1 MLDLE
6 SQNIQNQKI
15 NELEKVEELKKIFP
29 EIFED
34 GKLNIEKFKN
44 ILFDIKDE
52 KTEHYSFNW
61 NGKQDCYKII
71 KQKSNLTLKVDDDK
85 TIPDGNNVFIEGDNL
100 EVLKLLQTSY
110 HKKIKMIYIDP
121 PYNKDKDF
129 VYSDTWGDT
138 ITNYLIQTDQLR
150 EEGYTS
156 TKTSSTGRRHTNWL
170 NMIYPRLWL
179 SRNLLKDDGVIF
191 VSIDDDEV
199 HNLRKVMDEIYGEE
213 NFIECITWNKRI
225 PKNDKGIGNIHEYV
239 LIYVKNIDSI
249 NHEFLMKKEGL
260 DDIYSL
266 VADLK
271 KKKVP
276 FNEAEIE
283 LKKLYKK
290 NAYDRG
296 ITLYNAFDKNY
307 KLWGKINMSWPNANT
322 FGPTYEVLHPITK
335 KPVKIPDRG
344 WRWKKET
351 FEQEALIKNGAYTDI
366 QELNDGSYLCGKIWF
381 SSKET
386 VQPSSITYLDDVNDF
401 LFRSIVSFKSDGGI
415 ELEKIF
421 DGKSYFSYPKPTNLI
436 KALISSVKTAENDII
451 LDFFAGSGTTAH
463 SVMELNQE
471 DNGNRKYILVQLPE
485 ATEQN
490 NEAYKAG
497 YTKISDITK
506 ERIKRVITKLDYKDG
521 FKSYRLDSSNFQVF
535 KELKKRSNDSFEDIV
550 KMLKM
555 SVFNKN
561 IFAQN
566 AKELDI
572 SYEVGLKNG
581 FSLSAKNEIIK
592 NEKYNFIKLYEE
604 NREFYFCFADK
615 IELDIAEFIPKNAK
629 LICFDKA
636 LDDSTKM
643 NLKDKIDLETL

>member
-1 MLDLE
+1 M
-6 SQNIQNQKI
+6 QNQKI
-15 NELEKVEELKKIFP
+15 NELEKVEELRNIFP

-71 KQKSNLTLKVDDDK
+71 KQKSNHTLKVDDDK
-85 TIPDGNNVFIEGDNL
+85 TVPDGNNVFIEGDNL

-138 ITNYLIQTDQLR
+138 IINYLIQTDQLR

-213 NFIECITWNKRI
+213 NFVGSYIWNK
-225 PKNDKGIGNIHEYV
+225 KNVVQNDATHLSVNHEYILV
-239 LIYVKNIDSI
+239 YAKNFDIFRFNLLPRNEEQLRRYSNPDNDPKGDWTSVALQAKSGSSTYEIEFDNGVKWKPVNGTYPRLSKDSLLKAYKDGRLWFGKDGK
-249 NHEFLMKKEGL
+249 N
-260 DDIYSL
+260 
-266 VADLK
+266 VPRLK
-271 KKKVP
+271 KYLSEVQDGIISSSLLLPDDVGSTQLAK
-276 FNEAEIE
+276 ET
-283 LKKLYKK
+283 LKKLMDNNY
-290 NAYDRG
+290 
-296 ITLYNAFDKNY
+296 FD
-307 KLWGKINMSWPNANT
+307 T
-322 FGPTYEVLHPITK
+322 
-335 KPVKIPDRG
+335 
-344 WRWKKET
+344 
-351 FEQEALIKNGAYTDI
+351 
-366 QELNDGSYLCGKIWF
+366 
-381 SSKET
+381 
-386 VQPSSITYLDDVNDF
+386 
-401 LFRSIVSFKSDGGI
+401 
-415 ELEKIF
+415 
-421 DGKSYFSYPKPTNLI
+421 PKPINLI
-436 KALISSVKTAENDII
+436 KRFLQLSTTENDII

-463 SVMELNQE
+463 AVMELNQE
-471 DNGNRKYILVQLPE
+471 DDGNRKYILVQLPE

-490 NEAYKAG
+490 SEAYKEG
-497 YTKISDITK
+497 YKKISDITK
-506 ERIKRVITKLDYKDG
+506 ARIKKVIKILDYKDG
-521 FKSYRLDSSNFQVF
+521 FKSYRLDNSNFQVF
-535 KELKKRSNDSFEDIV
+535 KELKKRPNDSFEDIV

-566 AKELDI
+566 AKEIDI
-572 SYEVGLKNG
+572 VYEVGLKNG
-581 FSLSAKNEIIK
+581 FSLSAKYDDTINLGNYKSIK
-592 NEKYNFIKLYEE
+592 FFEE
-604 NREFYFCFADK
+604 TREFYFCFADK
-615 IELDIAEFIPKNAK
+615 VYLDIAEFIPNGSKF
-629 LICFDKA
+629 ICYDKA

-643 NLKDKIDLETL
+643 NLREKIDLETL

>member
-1 MLDLE
+1 M
-6 SQNIQNQKI
+6 QNQKI
-15 NELEKVEELKKIFP
+15 NELEKVEELKNIFP

-34 GKLNIEKFKN
+34 GKLNVEKFKN

-71 KQKSNLTLKVDDDK
+71 KQKSNHTLKVDDDK

-213 NFIECITWNKRI
+213 NFVGQFVWQKKKGGGNDSKFIANEHEYIIAYCKNSESQSNWYENYDDEYLKRYREEDEDGKYFWDTLQRTGLQSPIIYDIKAPDGTIITGEWVVSEKRFYSDLKSGKI
-225 PKNDKGIGNIHEYV
+225 RIKELDSGKWSVQFKQYMGDGKKPRSILNSKEVGLNSDAKNTIKELFLNDKLFSNPKPV
-239 LIYVKNIDSI
+239 NLVKN
-249 NHEFLMKKEGL
+249 FLK
-260 DDIYSL
+260 IIT
-266 VADLK
+266 
-271 KKKVP
+271 
-276 FNEAEIE
+276 NE
-283 LKKLYKK
+283 
-290 NAYDRG
+290 D
-296 ITLYNAFDKNY
+296 
-307 KLWGKINMSWPNANT
+307 
-322 FGPTYEVLHPITK
+322 
-335 KPVKIPDRG
+335 
-344 WRWKKET
+344 
-351 FEQEALIKNGAYTDI
+351 
-366 QELNDGSYLCGKIWF
+366 
-381 SSKET
+381 
-386 VQPSSITYLDDVNDF
+386 
-401 LFRSIVSFKSDGGI
+401 
-415 ELEKIF
+415 
-421 DGKSYFSYPKPTNLI
+421 
-436 KALISSVKTAENDII
+436 DII

-463 SVMELNQE
+463 AVMELNQE
-471 DNGNRKYILVQLPE
+471 DDGNRKYILVQLPE

-490 NEAYKAG
+490 SEAYKAG
-497 YTKISDITK
+497 YKKISDITK
-506 ERIKRVITKLDYKDG
+506 ARIKKVIENLDYKDG
-521 FKSYRLDSSNFQVF
+521 FKLYKLDNSNFQVF
-535 KELKKRSNDSFEDIV
+535 KELKKRPNDSFEDIV

-555 SVFNKN
+555 SIFNKN

-566 AKELDI
+566 AKEIDI
-572 SYEVGLKNG
+572 VYEVGLKNG
-581 FSLSAKNEIIK
+581 FSLSAK
-592 NEKYNFIKLYEE
+592 YDDTIKLGNYKSIKLFEE
-604 NREFYFCFADK
+604 NREFYFSFADK
-615 IELDIAEFIPKNAK
+615 IELDIAEFIPNGSKF
-629 LICFDKA
+629 ICYDKA

-643 NLKDKIDLETL
+643 NLREKIDLETL

>member
-1 MLDLE
+1 MLHLE

-15 NELEKVEELKKIFP
+15 NELEKVEELKNIFP

-71 KQKSNLTLKVDDDK
+71 KQKSNHTLKVDDDK

-156 TKTSSTGRRHTNWL
+156 TKISSTGRRHTNWL

-213 NFIECITWNKRI
+213 NFVGDVIRKTKSMTAD
-225 PKNDKGIGNIHEYV
+225 KNTGFNFQHEYLLV
-239 LIYVKNIDSI
+239 YAKKIDSI
-249 NHEFLMKKEGL
+249 KLIGEEKDFSNYSNPDNDKNGDWTSGDPSAKSGGNSTYFEIINPYTNKSDFPPNGRYWAFSKESLDKYIKSGKIKFKEKYLNNERGFIFKRYKKEL
-260 DDIYSL
+260 NTVFNPTHSL
-266 VADLK
+266 FATDNNFMNQVGTK
-271 KKKVP
+271 
-276 FNEAEIE
+276 E
-283 LKKLYKK
+283 LKDLFEKDL
-290 NAYDRG
+290 
-296 ITLYNAFDKNY
+296 FDN
-307 KLWGKINMSWPNANT
+307 P
-322 FGPTYEVLHPITK
+322 
-335 KPVKIPDRG
+335 KPVEFIKS
-344 WRWKKET
+344 
-351 FEQEALIKNGAYTDI
+351 LIKYA
-366 QELNDGSYLCGKIWF
+366 
-381 SSKET
+381 
-386 VQPSSITYLDDVNDF
+386 
-401 LFRSIVSFKSDGGI
+401 
-415 ELEKIF
+415 
-421 DGKSYFSYPKPTNLI
+421 TN
-436 KALISSVKTAENDII
+436 EEDII

-463 SVMELNQE
+463 AVMELNQDDE
-471 DNGNRKYILVQLPE
+471 KDGKIGNRKYILVQLPE
-485 ATEQN
+485 TTDSNSEVF
-490 NEAYKAG
+490 KAG
-497 YTKISDITK
+497 YKKISDITK
-506 ERIKRVITKLDYKDG
+506 ARIKKVIKKLDYKDG
-521 FKSYRLDSSNFQVF
+521 FKSYKLDNSNFQVF
-535 KELKKRSNDSFEDIV
+535 KELKKRPNDSFEDIV

-566 AKELDI
+566 AKEIDI
-572 SYEVGLKNG
+572 VYEVGLKNG
-581 FSLSAKNEIIK
+581 FSLSAKYDDTINLGNYKSIK
-592 NEKYNFIKLYEE
+592 FFEE
-604 NREFYFCFADK
+604 TREFYFCFADK
-615 IELDIAEFIPKNAK
+615 IELDIAEFIPNGSKF
-629 LICFDKA
+629 ICYDKA

-643 NLKDKIDLETL
+643 NLREKIDLETL